1 MQGGLNEAVA
11 GATWTTKRMEP
22 RTSDSGYIYADDR
35 YWRRSGSRAPRGG
48 RDVVQSHAAWV
59 TDYRRIVGVNGG
71 GRRASS
77 TKRPSEGTGQTR
89 AHYAVLG
96 RLQRPHWRLY

>member
-59 TDYRRIVGVNGG
+59 TDYRRIVGVNG
-71 GRRASS
+71 RAAS
-77 TKRPSEGTGQTR
+77 TFNQTTWRGDRTGQGSLR
-89 AHYAVLG
+89 GVGPVFDGDSGY
-96 RLQRPHWRLY
+96 